1 MKDKKVLLQL
11 SLPDP
16 SFDFVELVDVKE
28 VGEDDAVEACSV
40 DDSVINFTDEL
51 ELVGV
56 EDGRPEYTN

>member
-40 DDSVINFTDEL
+40 DDSVINFTVEL

>member
-1 MKDKKVLLQL
+1 MNDKKVLLQL

-28 VGEDDAVEACSV
+28 VGEDDAVEASSV
-40 DDSVINFTDEL
+40 DDSVINFTVEL